1 MNEEKMIAYA
11 QVDSILS
18 QMDYTEVNKIPMSL
32 LKEFKQYKNPEY
44 MVYYDKSL
52 PLEAQD
58 LSKEAKVILASL
70 KYKFLCNDEKQRKE
84 MLRKFDLDEDKTIE
98 YTGDI
103 NQRSTIKR
111 TFKDE
116 IFDSFKNSRFM
127 SFCNDAK
134 GFLRILID

>member
-1 MNEEKMIAYA
+1 MNEEKIIAYA

-18 QMDYTEVNKIPMSL
+18 QMDYTELNKIPMSL
-32 LKEFKQYKNPEY
+32 IKEFKQYKNPEY

-52 PLEAQD
+52 PLENQD
-58 LSKEAKVILASL
+58 LTREAKVILASL

-84 MLRKFDLDEDKTIE
+84 VLRKFDLDEDKTIE
-98 YTGDI
+98 YTDGA
-103 NQRSTIKR
+103 NQNKQIKR
-111 TFKDE
+111 SFKNE
-116 IFDSFKNSRFM
+116 IFESFKNSKFM